1 MIFGILVPPVSKQQA
16 QICQNI
22 FLYMEGL
29 FQMTKISMSWMN
41 RLKFELLLYD
51 NEFCESPV

>member
-1 MIFGILVPPVSKQQA
+1 MIFGILFPPVSKQQA
-16 QICQNI
+16 QIYQNV